1 MAAPAEDLGALFD
14 SLTHP
19 SALLELAVLAACL
32 GAAWLAVRVLR
43 GNVRRPASVWF
54 GARLFDGV
62 LFPVLALAF
71 ALLGRWLLAK
81 TQTVAVLQLA
91 LPILASLVIIRVA
104 VRVLRKAFPNSGLVR
119 VVERTISW
127 LVWIAMVLWVTGLLP
142 SLLGEMESVRWKV
155 GGADVNLRSLLEG
168 ALSAAVVMVAAL
180 WIAAA
185 IEARLLAGAVSSN
198 LSLRKIAANA
208 VRATLLLVGV
218 LLAMSAAGIP
228 IGALGV
234 FGGALGVGIG
244 LGLQKLAANYV
255 SGFVILAE
263 RSLRIGDVVKV
274 DGFEGR
280 ITDISTRYT
289 VIRALNGRESIVPNE
304 MLMTQRVE
312 NSSLADPKV
321 AISTQVQV
329 AYGTDLDALLPRL
342 TEAVAQVPRV
352 IDKPGPGVSLLGFG
366 TDGLD
371 LEVGFWIDDP
381 ENGQG
386 NVRSD
391 VNLAILRTLN
401 AAGIEIPYPQR
412 VVRAVQSFDSS
423 GMSLPLSAPSSPA
436 RE

>member
-1 MAAPAEDLGALFD
+1 MAAPVADFDALFE
-14 SLTHP
+14 SLTRP

-32 GAAWLAVRVLR
+32 GAAWLAVRAAR
-43 GNVRRPASVWF
+43 GSVHKPASVWF

-71 ALLGRWLLAK
+71 VLLGRWLLAK
-81 TQTVAVLQLA
+81 TQTVALLQLA

-104 VRVLRKAFPNSGLVR
+104 VRVLRVAFPNSGLVR

-142 SLLGEMESVRWKV
+142 LLLQEMEGVHWKV
-155 GGADVNLRSLLEG
+155 GGVDVSLRSLLEG
-168 ALSAAVVMVAAL
+168 ALSAVVVMVVAL
-180 WIAAA
+180 WISAA
-185 IEARLLAGAVSSN
+185 IESRLLAGAVSSN

-263 RSLRIGDVVKV
+263 RSLRIGDMVKV

-321 AISTQVQV
+321 SISTTVQV
-329 AYGTDLDALLPRL
+329 AYGTDLDVLMPRL
-342 TEAVAQVPRV
+342 AQAVAGVPRV
-352 IDKPGPGVSLLGFG
+352 IADPGPGVSLLGFG
-366 TDGLD
+366 ADGLD
-371 LEVGFWIDDP
+371 LEIGFWILDP
-381 ENGQG
+381 QNGQG
-386 NVRSD
+386 NVRSE
-391 VNLAILRTLN
+391 VNLAILRTLSE
-401 AAGIEIPYPQR
+401 AGVEIPYPQR
-412 VVRAVQSFDSS
+412 VVRNAAD
-423 GMSLPLSAPSSPA
+423 
-436 RE
+436 